1 MYPIHQLV
9 LLLAHLCCSTAGY
22 LYSGHDFNLLPD
34 LYSPDNGA
42 QRSPSNFGHSNAPSA
57 PQFLVQPP
65 SQVTFLNETGLV
77 LPCSVYAQPK
87 ATIKWLQPNAFDVN
101 SYLYNGEW
109 PSCLHFKVSLVLQKR
124 VPSKRGF
131 LSEQIVQARSEH

>member
-1 MYPIHQLV
+1 MYPIRQLV
-9 LLLAHLCCSTAGY
+9 LLLVHLCCSAAGY
-22 LYSGHDFNLLPD
+22 LYSGGHDFNLLPD
-34 LYSPDNGA
+34 LYSPDGA
-42 QRSPSNFGHSNAPSA
+42 QRSPALPNFAHSNAPSA
-57 PQFLVQPP
+57 PQFLSQPP

-109 PSCLHFKVSLVLQKR
+109 LF
-124 VPSKRGF
+124 
-131 LSEQIVQARSEH
+131 E